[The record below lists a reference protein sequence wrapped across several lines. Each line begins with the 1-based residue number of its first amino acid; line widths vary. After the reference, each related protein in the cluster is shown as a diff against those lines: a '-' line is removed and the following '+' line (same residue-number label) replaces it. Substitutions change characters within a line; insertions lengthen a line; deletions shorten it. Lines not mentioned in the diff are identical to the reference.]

1 MKFKGIKLLCLISFF
16 SATCLANST
25 DWDNITYKEK
35 ELFSR
40 ILYFNNGNFSIPTEG
55 FLLAFPNIS
64 IKSEFQILHSNLLKS
79 PLETYCKFPARTKW
93 LIDNSKNIN
102 FSNAKSLIAQ
112 LYKQELKEIPSICT
126 SYLEYHQK
134 VLVDQFEYIFASK
147 NYISVTSMMG
157 HGFLKAS
164 GTDIDG
170 IIRSHAFSFFA
181 DISNTHFSTLLYD
194 SFIGGINGAFA
205 VKPFNRELKRYIEEE
220 EREIWQL
227 RLNFNEGE
235 RKFLKL
241 IFWELKDAQPMYY
254 FQSFNCATLILRA
267 MGIIK
272 PDLLFDEPLF
282 VSPVDIF
289 KILERHNLVDNT
301 EVHLTE
307 STISK
312 YKNQNYTTVKPST
325 EVQDSMLGFG
335 FRKGEAVL
343 GFSGA
348 SHYFRTPQVGADEQT
363 ELLIG
368 HIEVNLKNMNI
379 SRLDLYSF
387 LNRMSAQGKW
397 SSSFLLGARQSDYKD
412 TNQTVFTIKGEIG
425 KTWKLRNTSYSLLSG
440 LGFQQRSGINAYITQ
455 LVSVKFTDRF
465 TLTLRNENQFSQD
478 FLLNRS
484 ELHFSKAYKKIF
496 NSHKD
501 LVLYAG
507 ASKHKSKN
515 YYSEKYVRLGF
526 DIHF

>member
-1 MKFKGIKLLCLISFF
+1 MYFKESKLLFLVSFF
-16 SATCLANST
+16 SATCLANSN
-25 DWDNITYKEK
+25 DWNDITYKEK

-40 ILYFNNGNFSIPTEG
+40 VLYFNNGNFSMPTEG
-55 FLLAFPNIS
+55 FLLSFPKIS
-64 IKSEFQILHSNLLKS
+64 IESEFQILNSNLLKS

-93 LIDNSKNIN
+93 LLDNSKNIN
-102 FSNAKSLIAQ
+102 LSNAKSLINQ
-112 LYKQELKEIPSICT
+112 LYKRELKKVPSICT
-126 SYLEYHQK
+126 LYLEYHQK

-164 GTDIDG
+164 GTDSDG

-220 EREIWQL
+220 REIWQL
-227 RLNFNEGE
+227 RLNFTEEE

-267 MGIIK
+267 LGIIK
-272 PDLLFDEPLF
+272 HDLLIDEPLF

-289 KILERHNLVDNT
+289 KILERHRLVDNT
-301 EVHLTE
+301 EVYLTE
-307 STISK
+307 STISN

-348 SHYFRTPQVGADEQT
+348 SHYFRTPQVSADEQT

-368 HIEVNLKNMNI
+368 RLEVNLKNMNI

-387 LNRMSAQGKW
+387 LNRISAKGKW
-397 SSSFLLGARQSDYKD
+397 SSSFLLGARQSDYKY

-484 ELHFSKAYKKIF
+484 ELLFSKAYKKIF
-496 NSHKD
+496 NSNKD
-501 LVLYAG
+501 LVIYAG
-507 ASKHKSKN
+507 TSKYKSKN
-515 YYSEKYVRLGF
+515 YYSEKNVSLGF